1 MSITSTLFKLARLS
15 ADMRA
20 GSQAAK
26 TGSIRPIVRR
36 LTNKLIGRAIVSK
49 LFWRK

>member
-15 ADMRA
+15 ADLRA
-20 GSQAAK
+20 GSQAVK
-26 TGSIRPIVRR
+26 TGSARPILRR
-36 LTNKLIGRAIVSK
+36 LTNKLIGRSIVSK